1 VDSTHKYYLDGFE
14 LPISITGVIH
24 NLFPQFDAAATIDK
38 YFDNWSVDKNSKYHA
53 LISYLRIVRGMPDS
67 EIKSEIATLWTSSGS
82 EASEAGTTM
91 HAEIEAFEND
101 GVHPAEKSKEYTQFE
116 EWKRRQDVCE
126 WTIYRTEWSIYN
138 EAARVAGQIDAL
150 YKDKDDEHIMC
161 DWKRCDPTPRRT
173 GGKLELLGPD
183 MDCFGNE
190 RGFGPCAHLPNTKF
204 GHYCVQQN
212 LYSGILSTLYGITVK
227 RMYLIQM
234 HPKLQ
239 TAHMVQVPYMPEMA
253 AQIFADRIASLG
265 PSPPPLKRSRT
276 DDPEETPTVE
286 TPTVETP
293 SRSRSAPG
301 TALSGAT
308 RTAVP
313 P

>member
-1 VDSTHKYYLDGFE
+1 MVLFQYQHIFKENILEPPSIRNREACIAPRADLSKMPDRLTTLEKKHPHPMDARIHYVDSTHKYYLDGFE

-24 NLFPQFDAAATIDK
+24 NLFPQFDAAAAIDK

-138 EAARVAGQIDAL
+138 EAARVAGEEAKATQYRNQILFA
-150 YKDKDDEHIMC
+150 I
-161 DWKRCDPTPRRT
+161 
-173 GGKLELLGPD
+173 GSEL
-183 MDCFGNE
+183 
-190 RGFGPCAHLPNTKF
+190 
-204 GHYCVQQN
+204 
-212 LYSGILSTLYGITVK
+212 
-227 RMYLIQM
+227 
-234 HPKLQ
+234 
-239 TAHMVQVPYMPEMA
+239 
-253 AQIFADRIASLG
+253 
-265 PSPPPLKRSRT
+265 
-276 DDPEETPTVE
+276 
-286 TPTVETP
+286 
-293 SRSRSAPG
+293 
-301 TALSGAT
+301 
-308 RTAVP
+308 
-313 P
+313 